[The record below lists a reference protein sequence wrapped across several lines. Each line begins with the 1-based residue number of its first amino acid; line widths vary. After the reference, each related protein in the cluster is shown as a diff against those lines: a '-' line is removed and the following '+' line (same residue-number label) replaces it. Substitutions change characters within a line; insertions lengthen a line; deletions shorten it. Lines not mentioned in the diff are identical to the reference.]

1 MNSLQLPEAKT
12 SIDSLPDSFHLFW
25 RALNTEAEKPLGP
38 FPLPARSSLPSFPD
52 HASLPPQE
60 SPFEIPGTLEELI
73 RKLQSPVQL
82 PMVHLD
88 RPELRDP
95 AMPQALLGG
104 ETRGQQR
111 VIYIIKKGIASSYHL
126 LSDDVHVGDA
136 YHGLLSY
143 LALGCITARQ
153 VHQELLKLECGTD
166 PGLAQTLGFGRG
178 CSAGTESIRYH
189 LLVLNF
195 VRLSIIKYG
204 SELRNLEGAG
214 MGKNPLKTW
223 KSSVI
228 QDLDRPGEAI
238 DNVVSMT
245 QFLMGLTGFGLVDA
259 IMRQLYITGQV
270 TARGEEIAVGFF
282 ALYAG
287 FDWRYGAEYVSSLST
302 VHDPFYY
309 LYSSQNY
316 AGVGPSCEAKDS
328 KISLAEI
335 SQQVDPDGAF
345 IRRWMPELRS
355 LPRRKNVYRVSTTA
369 SALLQQYGLASSI
382 MVTHEVPSAME
393 AGPIMETTNA
403 RRDQMENTAALARRE
418 DRLIPTESIR
428 EEGELEEFG
437 SRLGFEDRTLVDAPL
452 GLAEPTD
459 LRQGPPPSSWGPSL
473 PLRSGRGTAKVQV
486 ASTTTGTAAPP
497 AEAAEAAEATEATA
511 SWSSMPFTQINPL
524 ALHPVTAPPPLGWPP
539 QILPAQSI
547 SRPVRMSVPQLSD
560 QSYYTASLPPL
571 RPQSQLPLLPAPG
584 DSYFLPYRQQTLSE
598 RSSPARQ
605 LPSLPAAPSP
615 PPPPTLSSAV
625 PHLSNTPQVPLPQE
639 DTPRASIEDHL
650 PPAITVPLGRN
661 PRRLRL
667 RIAVIPHP
675 ALAGFLPVIAEPEII
690 RYYIGQLRQ
699 TRFRGSSNYTFIDL
713 PLLDNNRIHIIP
725 CPRGVVPL
733 RGDPDLGIFRDP
745 VVSVPEDV
753 DLEALDELIDEVDD
767 DEIAVHGPRIGHS
780 RRGSLNLRP
789 YRGRRQP
796 SRFNSR
802 YR

>member
-12 SIDSLPDSFHLFW
+12 SIDCLPDSFHLFW
-25 RALNTEAEKPLGP
+25 RALNTEAEKPLDP
-38 FPLPARSSLPSFPD
+38 FPVPARFSLPSFPD
-52 HASLPPQE
+52 HASLPLQE

-73 RKLQSPVQL
+73 QKMQSPVHL

-88 RPELRDP
+88 RPELRDT
-95 AMPQALLGG
+95 AIPQALLGG

-111 VIYIIKKGIASSYHL
+111 VGYIIKKGIVSSYHL

-143 LALGCITARQ
+143 LSLGCITARQ

-195 VRLSIIKYG
+195 IRLSIVKHG
-204 SELRNLEGAG
+204 SELYNLEGAG

-228 QDLDRPGEAI
+228 RDLDRPGQAV

-270 TARGEEIAVGFF
+270 TARGEEIAIGFF

-302 VHDPFYY
+302 VHDPFFYF
-309 LYSSQNY
+309 YSSQNY

-328 KISLAEI
+328 HISLAEI
-335 SQQVDPDGAF
+335 SQQVDPDGTF
-345 IRRWMPELRS
+345 IRVWMPELRS
-355 LPRRKNVYRVSTTA
+355 FPRRKNVYRVSTTA
-369 SALLQQYGLASSI
+369 SSLLQRYGLASSI
-382 MVTHEVPSAME
+382 MVTHEVPSAAE
-393 AGPIMETTNA
+393 TGPFTETTNA
-403 RRDQMENTAALARRE
+403 RRDPIENIAALARRE
-418 DRLIPTESIR
+418 DRPIPTESIR
-428 EEGELEEFG
+428 APGGLEELG
-437 SRLGFEDRTLVDAPL
+437 PRLGFGDRIHLEAPL
-452 GLAEPTD
+452 GLAEPNE
-459 LRQGPPPSSWGPSL
+459 LPQGPPPSSRGPSL
-473 PLRSGRGTAKVQV
+473 PSRSGRGAAKAQV
-486 ASTTTGTAAPP
+486 ASTTGTPAPP
-497 AEAAEAAEATEATA
+497 AEATVR
-511 SWSSMPFTQINPL
+511 WNSMALEQINPL
-524 ALHPVTAPPPLGWPP
+524 ALHPVTAPPPPVRLP
-539 QILPAQSI
+539 QILPTQYSF
-547 SRPVRMSVPQLSD
+547 RPVHMSVSQLSN

-571 RPQSQLPLLPAPG
+571 RPQSRLSLLPAPV
-584 DSYFLPYRQQTLSE
+584 DAYFPPYRQQTLNG

-605 LPSLPAAPSP
+605 LPFLPAAPSP

-650 PPAITVPLGRN
+650 PPATMVPLRRS
-661 PRRLRL
+661 PRRLRP

-675 ALAGFLPVIAEPEII
+675 ALAGFLPVVAEPEII
-690 RYYIGQLRQ
+690 RYYTGQLRQ

-713 PLLDNNRIHIIP
+713 PFLDSNRIHIIP

-733 RGDPDLGIFRDP
+733 RGDPDLGIFREP
-745 VVSVPEDV
+745 LASVPEDV

-767 DEIAVHGPRIGHS
+767 DEVAVHGPRIWHS